1 MNRRQ
6 ALLVVDVQRVHMEPE
21 PMVTRDGD
29 DLIAKCVSL
38 IGRAREARVPVI
50 FVQHLSDDQPDD
62 PDLVRIHP
70 EIEPLAGEYVVQ
82 KRFGSAFMRTILEQT
97 LTELAV
103 ETLYICGLETS
114 GCVNATVM
122 CAICQDYDVVV
133 VCDAHGTL
141 DVGPSTAREIIGV
154 FNGTWARAGARLTE
168 ASDVAF

>member
-1 MNRRQ
+1 MNRRE
-6 ALLVVDVQRVHMEPE
+6 ALLVIDVQRVHMEPE
-21 PMVTRDGD
+21 PMVTRDGN
-29 DLIAKCVSL
+29 DLVSKCARL
-38 IGRAREARVPVI
+38 IGRAREAGVPVM

-62 PDLVRIHP
+62 PELVRIHP
-70 EIEPLAGEYVVQ
+70 EIEPMPGEYVVQ

-133 VCDAHGTL
+133 MLDAHGTL
-141 DVGPSTAREIIGV
+141 DVGPSTASEVIDV
-154 FNGTWARAGARLTE
+154 FNGTWERAGARLMK
-168 ASDVAF
+168 ASDVTF